1 MILLTGATG
10 FLGSHV
16 LYKLLLNGE
25 KVRATKR
32 ANSSLDNIKRV
43 FTFYGK
49 DKLSLLDKV
58 EWIEADLLD
67 IFAVEDAVKNIDE
80 IYHCAAVVSFN
91 PKDKKIMLQTNARG
105 TENLVNVAIEAN
117 VKKFCHVSSIA
128 ALGRNTTKDIITET
142 TWWKPSPK
150 NSDYSVSKYRAER
163 EVWRASEEGLDV
175 IIVNPSVIIGPGD
188 FTSGAYKM
196 MLQAYKGIP
205 FYTDGST
212 AFVDVRDV
220 ADAMI
225 KLMKSDIKNQR
236 FIVSAENVT
245 YRRFFDL
252 LHDAFGKKR
261 SSIKAS
267 KSMVQIAR
275 YVDKIKSVLTGSEHA
290 ITADTVNAVS
300 SSHLYDNAKL
310 TAQLDIKYIPIE
322 QSVKEMC
329 ELFLKYRN

>member
-32 ANSSLDNIKRV
+32 ISSSLENVKRV
-43 FTFYGK
+43 FKFYGE

-58 EWIEADLLD
+58 EWSDADLLD
-67 IFAVEDAVKNIDE
+67 VLEVEEAVKGVDE

-91 PKDKKIMLQTNARG
+91 PKDKQAMLHTNSSG
-105 TENLVNVAIEAN
+105 TENLVNAALEAG

-128 ALGRNTTKDIITET
+128 ALGRNSTKDIVTEKI
-142 TWWKPSPK
+142 WWKPSSK

-175 IIVNPSVIIGPGD
+175 VIVNPSVIIGPGD
-188 FTSGAYKM
+188 FSSGAYKM
-196 MLQAYKGIP
+196 MQQAYKGIS
-205 FYTDGST
+205 FYTDGAT

-225 KLMKSDIKNQR
+225 KLMKSEIKNER
-236 FIVSAENVT
+236 FIVSAANMN
-245 YRRFFDL
+245 YRDFFDI

-261 SSIKAS
+261 PSIKAT
-267 KSMVQIAR
+267 KTIVQLAR
-275 YVDKIKSVLTGSEHA
+275 YADKAKSVLTGAEHA
-290 ITADTVNAVS
+290 ITADTVNAIS
-300 SSHLYDNAKL
+300 SSHQYDNVKL
-310 TAQLDIKYIPIE
+310 ISHIGIQYIPVA
-322 QSVKEMC
+322 QSAKEMC
-329 ELFLKYRN
+329 ELFLKYKN

>member
-16 LYKLLLNGE
+16 LFKLLLNGE

-32 ANSSLDNIKRV
+32 ASSSLENIKRV
-43 FTFYGK
+43 FDFYGK
-49 DKLSLLDKV
+49 DNLALLDNV

-67 IFAVEDAVKNIDE
+67 IFAVEEAVKDIDE

-91 PKDKKIMLQTNARG
+91 PKDKEAMLQTNARG
-105 TENLVNVAIEAN
+105 TENLVNAALESG
-117 VKKFCHVSSIA
+117 VKKLCHVSSIA
-128 ALGRNTTKDIITET
+128 ALGRNTTKDIVTES

-163 EVWRASEEGLDV
+163 EVWRASEEGLNV

-188 FTSGAYKM
+188 FSSGAYKM
-196 MLQAYKGIP
+196 MQQAYKGIP
-205 FYTDGST
+205 FYTNGAT

-225 KLMKSDIKNQR
+225 KLMKSDVKNQR
-236 FIVSAENVT
+236 FIVSSENVT

-252 LHDAFGKKR
+252 MHDAFGKKR
-261 SSIKAS
+261 SSIKVS
-267 KSMVQIAR
+267 KNMVQIAR
-275 YVDKIKSVLTGSEHA
+275 YIDKIKSLITGAEHA

-310 TAQLDIKYIPIE
+310 ISQLDLKYISVE

-329 ELFLKYRN
+329 EVFLKYKN